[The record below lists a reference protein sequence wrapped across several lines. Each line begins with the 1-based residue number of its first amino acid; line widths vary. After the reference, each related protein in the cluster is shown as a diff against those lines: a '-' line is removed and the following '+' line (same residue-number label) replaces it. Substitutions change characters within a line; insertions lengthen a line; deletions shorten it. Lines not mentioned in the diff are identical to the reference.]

1 MVEEQQELKPFLR
14 VLNTDL
20 DGKKPIVRAVRKVYG
35 VSYSLANAICNF
47 LEIPQKQKA
56 GLLSDED
63 TKRIEEAVKQ
73 RKLPAWML
81 NRRKDLETGENNHL
95 FGGDLKFARE
105 SDVKRLKRI
114 RAYRGMRH
122 AIGQPVR
129 GQRTRSH
136 FRHGRAVGVQKQ

>member
-1 MVEEQQELKPFLR
+1 MVEEQQEFKPFLR
-14 VLNTDL
+14 VLNTD
-20 DGKKPIVRAVRKVYG
+20 
-35 VSYSLANAICNF
+35 
-47 LEIPQKQKA
+47 
-56 GLLSDED
+56 SDED

-136 FRHGRAVGVQKQ
+136 FRHGRSVGVQKQKVAGAAKSPAKPTADKGGKGKK